1 MLLVEVAI
9 RASREEP
16 SMIGNRD
23 YSCEIMALI
32 VLTVLSALS
41 HFWYI
46 MIAIC
51 AAMALAGA
59 GFLISLIFL
68 RLRKELLA
76 RLLSPALGKNA
87 RPRADMS
94 VNTSQGARPSMP
106 VA

>member
-9 RASREEP
+9 RAIREEP

-23 YSCEIMALI
+23 YSCEIMAII

-68 RLRKELLA
+68 RLRRELLA
-76 RLLSPALGKNA
+76 RLLSPTHSQNA
-87 RPRADMS
+87 NPQADMS
-94 VNTSQGARPSMP
+94 VGISRG
-106 VA
+106 